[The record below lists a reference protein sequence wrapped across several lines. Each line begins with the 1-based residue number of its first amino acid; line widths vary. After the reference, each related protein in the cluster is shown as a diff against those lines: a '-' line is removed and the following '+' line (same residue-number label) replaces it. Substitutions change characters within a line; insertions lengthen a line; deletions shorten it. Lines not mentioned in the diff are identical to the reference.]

1 MLESY
6 FIDGK
11 NILKYI
17 VGFLYPQDSHLYIEQ
32 SIDQKYWE
40 KISPILN
47 RYMFYPHVIVSL
59 NNSVTSVSKVS
70 YYRMVSILTRMYST
84 WEDENRIQV

>member
-1 MLESY
+1 MIYVRFYWPEEKKRMLESY

-40 KISPILN
+40 KNFTYIKQIHVLSP
-47 RYMFYPHVIVSL
+47 MSL
-59 NNSVTSVSKVS
+59 CP
-70 YYRMVSILTRMYST
+70 
-84 WEDENRIQV
+84 

>member
-1 MLESY
+1 MIYVRFYWPEEKKRMLESY

-47 RYMFYPHVIVSL
+47 RYMFYPPCHCVPKQQCDKCFKSVIL
-59 NNSVTSVSKVS
+59 
-70 YYRMVSILTRMYST
+70 
-84 WEDENRIQV
+84 

>member
-1 MLESY
+1 MLTERKYIMIHVRFYWPEEKKGMLESY
-6 FIDGK
+6 FSDGK

-40 KISPILN
+40 KFHL
-47 RYMFYPHVIVSL
+47 Y
-59 NNSVTSVSKVS
+59 
-70 YYRMVSILTRMYST
+70 
-84 WEDENRIQV
+84 